1 MCTTLSAS
9 ATSSFGPVIAVP
21 SLDPALLVAAEHPV
35 YHSINARVPSVPH
48 RRVPLRARGSWNGE
62 VGTSRARSGSCWL
75 ERSARGCSELDSLL
89 G

>member
-1 MCTTLSAS
+1 MQCLKIRTGLVCATLSAT

-48 RRVPLRARGSWNGE
+48 GRVPLRARDVPTN
-62 VGTSRARSGSCWL
+62 SC
-75 ERSARGCSELDSLL
+75 RFRPRLL
-89 G
+89 